1 MTRDELLARYRH
13 LRAINLRQQNEAL
26 KFVARGRIVEH
37 GRRLDLAV
45 GNTLVADSEDELA
58 LAFDLAVHT
67 SRGGRSRAIDRYAH
81 SVRPQPGSDEA
92 MMLKAAQQARF
103 GVWHVQE
110 RHAVLG
116 LTIWDPLAESTL
128 WLLDEGLESSAPVGS
143 VFAGRLLAVDNFVM
157 TCGAIVPVVPDML
170 FELHENSPRLSG
182 RSNVEKAQ
190 DPRFAEMV
198 FRAAIRTGVAET
210 VAYVA
215 PQDDF
220 LDASQAA

>member
-1 MTRDELLARYRH
+1 M
-13 LRAINLRQQNEAL
+13 
-26 KFVARGRIVEH
+26 
-37 GRRLDLAV
+37 
-45 GNTLVADSEDELA
+45 
-58 LAFDLAVHT
+58 
-67 SRGGRSRAIDRYAH
+67 
-81 SVRPQPGSDEA
+81 
-92 MMLKAAQQARF
+92 
-103 GVWHVQE
+103 WHVKE

-116 LTIWDPLAESTL
+116 LTIWDPLAEAAL
-128 WLLDEGLESSAPVGS
+128 WLLDEGLENSAPIGS

-170 FELHENSPRLSG
+170 FEVDKNGPTLSG

-210 VAYVA
+210 VSYVA
-215 PQDDF
+215 SQDDF